1 MKRFLK
7 ISLLTGAVL
16 LPVILLFSCRADNL
30 DPAGGTSGKTD
41 PGRTDPAVDS
51 TKSEFVLT
59 ISDFPLQV
67 DVTLDGAAL
76 YTMTFSYDRFGRLA
90 RYCRKSSDNVLENAV
105 ITHKS
110 LAEASVAYTRA
121 GTEGASTLTVRMSSG
136 HLVWAYPEVTN
147 GNRYALLLDSGRWP
161 SQYSYN
167 VQFSGKKYSNSVA
180 YKAAYTSSDGNVLT
194 GTLASAATSTGSVAT
209 VCTTSAD
216 YEDKITYAD
225 KADRANLGAFVLADE
240 FLPWYM
246 KGLPGNKR
254 LVSKIEHSN
263 CGRKLSEYE
272 EIKYEENGGKVSKMT
287 VSCYSDGTLLHTK
300 EYKISY

>member
-16 LPVILLFSCRADNL
+16 FPVILLFSCRADNL

-41 PGRTDPAVDS
+41 PGKTDPAVDS

-76 YTMTFSYDRFGRLA
+76 YTMTFSYDRFNRLS
-90 RYCRKSSDNVLENAV
+90 RYSRKSSDTVLENAV

-110 LAEASVAYTRA
+110 LSEASVAYTRA
-121 GTEGASTLTVRMSSG
+121 GTESTSTLTVRMSSG

-147 GNRYALLLDSGRWP
+147 ANRYALLLDSGRWP

-180 YKAAYTSSDGNVLT
+180 YKDAYTSSDGNVLT

-209 VCTTSAD
+209 VCTTSSD

-263 CGRKLSEYE
+263 CGRTLSEYE